1 MEQASFCGQW
11 LRHRLRGSGA
21 WREALPVS
29 ARRSSL
35 CSEKRKGWSLP
46 GGVEWGGED
55 KEHSREM
62 ALVKDWH
69 RPPHWDVNLNRGPV
83 GWGLSYSCWWAGLG
97 LLAGVGGPGWVTIR
111 CWWKPL
117 PSHRLIQTRF
127 AMKYILLYFTLFG
140 KLSFSGNKSSAQ
152 AAWTPKVCVKP
163 DGHMIWEWSSCASR
177 TYDHLHKEFTL
188 SMAQLFLK

>member
-11 LRHRLRGSGA
+11 LRHRLRGSGP

-69 RPPHWDVNLNRGPV
+69 RPPHWDVNLNRGSL
-83 GWGLSYSCWWAGLG
+83 GWGLSYNCWWDSRGFRAPRCGWTGAGYDLM
-97 LLAGVGGPGWVTIR
+97 LLRASSFPPFNPNHFWMVCTLNFI
-111 CWWKPL
+111 
-117 PSHRLIQTRF
+117 
-127 AMKYILLYFTLFG
+127 LFG
-140 KLSFSGNKSSAQ
+140 KSSFALMTT
-152 AAWTPKVCVKP
+152 A
-163 DGHMIWEWSSCASR
+163 
-177 TYDHLHKEFTL
+177 
-188 SMAQLFLK
+188 LKFH